1 MKKIAIS
8 VLVISV
14 IVLISSCS
22 SLKHSYRQVE
32 IPEQNLLVTPV
43 LVDLDVDLEKRVY
56 AVSPKIKG
64 VNDAIST
71 AYYMALEKSGADVII
86 DPVYKVESG
95 RKKSIATVSGFYGKY
110 ANPRLIVEAVSE
122 YTDLDTTNIKKAL
135 MLINGFKM
143 PTTPTIVS
151 ETKKQKKKALGIGK

>member
-8 VLVISV
+8 VLVFSL
-14 IVLISSCS
+14 IVLFNSCS
-22 SLKHSYRQVE
+22 SIKHSYRQVE

-43 LVDLDVDLEKRVY
+43 LVDLDVDLNKRVY
-56 AVSPKIKG
+56 AVSPKVKG

-71 AYYMALEKSGADVII
+71 AYYMALEKSGADVIV

-110 ANPRLIVEAVSE
+110 SNVRKVVDAIQE
-122 YTDLDTTNIKKAL
+122 YEDLDTTNIKKAL

-143 PTTPTIVS
+143 PTTPTIIS
-151 ETKKQKKKALGIGK
+151 ETKKQKKKALGLGK